1 MDFIDRLKTEQLELS
16 EKINKLE
23 SFIKSENW
31 ENVNVEQKVLLAMQ
45 LDAMTNYND
54 ILIKRLSLL

>member
-1 MDFIDRLKTEQLELS
+1 MDFISRLKTEQIELS

-23 SFIKSENW
+23 SFVKSENW
-31 ENVNVEQKVLLAMQ
+31 ENVDVEQKVLLAMQ

>member
-1 MDFIDRLKTEQLELS
+1 MDFIDRLKTEQIELS
-16 EKINKLE
+16 EKLNKLE
-23 SFIKSENW
+23 SFVKSENW
-31 ENVNVEQKVLLAMQ
+31 ENVDVQQKVLLAMQ